1 MIRMYTAEVI
11 TTESAVQ
18 VSRRLTEESKMF
30 TVTPLP
36 EDVFE
41 FAVKEE
47 NKSFLDELIIQYSEL
62 DTYFQRNYAL
72 GILDHVADIV
82 HSRID
87 DVDVGMRS
95 VIKTMVEMDPKSLYA
110 SYIAPGV
117 DQVINLVSESLDL
130 SDEDEE
136 EGDSDVPS

>member
-1 MIRMYTAEVI
+1 MIRMYVAEVV
-11 TTESAVQ
+11 TTESAVE

-30 TVTPLP
+30 SVTPLP

-47 NKSFLDELIIQYSEL
+47 NRSFLDELIRQYSEL
-62 DTYFQRNYAL
+62 DTYFHRNYAL

-82 HSRID
+82 YSRID
-87 DVDVGMRS
+87 DVDIGLSS
-95 VIKTMVEMDPKSLYA
+95 VINAMVELDPESLYA
-110 SYIAPGV
+110 NYIAPAV
-117 DQVINLVSESLDL
+117 DSVTNLVSDALGA
-130 SDEDEE
+130 DEE